1 MTSLTT
7 HTPVNGLHHITA
19 ISGSA
24 TRTHEFWTRG
34 LGLRFVKKTV
44 NFDDPGTYHLYFGD
58 AEGRPGTI
66 MTHFPWAGVPRG
78 RAGSGEANV
87 TQLSIPQGSLGFW
100 MDRLATRNVETLR
113 KETLFGETRLVATDP
128 DGLVFALVER
138 ADDPRAGWT
147 TAETAADVAV
157 RGFHGVSLTL
167 HDGAPTAAI
176 LTDLLGYEKIGQEGA
191 VTRYRATG
199 TGEANVVDIVE
210 DRRVP
215 RAGQGAGRIHHIAF
229 SVADDAAEM
238 ALRARLVDAGV
249 AVTPQI
255 DRTYFRSLYFRTP
268 GGVLFEIA
276 TDVPGFAVD
285 EPVDALGSSLKLPPQ
300 HEPLRDRIEAVLPP
314 LAA

>member
-1 MTSLTT
+1 MTDMTKLA
-7 HTPVNGLHHITA
+7 VNGLHHITA

-24 TRTHEFWTRG
+24 HRTHEFWTRT

-78 RAGSGEANV
+78 RPGSGEANI
-87 TQLSIPQGSLGFW
+87 TQLSIPKGSLGFW
-100 MDRLATRNVETLR
+100 MDRLATLNVATLH
-113 KETLFGETRLVATDP
+113 KETVFGENRLTATDP
-128 DGLVFALVER
+128 DGLVFSLVER

-147 TAETAADVAV
+147 TAETPADAAV

-167 HDGAPTAAI
+167 SDTAPTAAI
-176 LTDLLGYEKIGQEGA
+176 LTELLGYEKVGTEGA
-191 VTRYRATG
+191 LTRFRATG
-199 TGEANVVDIVE
+199 TGEANVVDILE
-210 DRRVP
+210 DRRVA

-229 SVADDAAEM
+229 SVADDVAEI
-238 ALRARLVDAGV
+238 ALRARLVDAGI

-276 TDVPGFAVD
+276 TDVPGFAID
-285 EPVDALGSSLKLPPQ
+285 EPVETLGTTLKLPPQ
-300 HEPLRDRIEAVLPP
+300 HEPLRSEIERTLPP